1 MKNLLVVVDMVNGFV
16 NFGNLADVKIN
27 KIVPK
32 VESLIKK
39 AIQDEC
45 KIVAFCDSH
54 KENDVEFETYPEHCL
69 EGSLESE
76 LIPELKIYES
86 FMQVI
91 KKSTTDGFV
100 TEEFKK
106 IIENNIFD
114 NVTVCGCCTDIC
126 VQNFCNSLN
135 NYFKENNISTKILVE
150 SDAVDTFDAPNH
162 NAENVNKT
170 ALKEMQEWGI
180 IVC

>member
-1 MKNLLVVVDMVNGFV
+1 MGNLLVVVDMVNGFI
-16 NFGNLADVKIN
+16 NFGNLADKKIN
-27 KIVPK
+27 KITPNI
-32 VESLIKK
+32 ENLIKK
-39 AIQDEC
+39 AIEDND
-45 KIVAFCDSH
+45 KIIAFCDCH
-54 KENDVEFETYPEHCL
+54 KVDDEEFKIFPEHCL

-76 LIPELKIYES
+76 LIPEIKAYGS
-86 FMQVI
+86 HMQVI
-91 KKSTTDGFV
+91 NKQTTDGFQ
-100 TEEFKK
+100 TEEFKNL
-106 IIENNIFD
+106 IANNNFKNI
-114 NVTVCGCCTDIC
+114 TVCGCCTDIC